1 MKRWIFLILVLIFV
15 SPLVFFLIPL
25 ITPLLLIAA
34 IIIFKAKFP
43 EIKGAIGESRVNRI
57 LNELGPDYK
66 VYHDLYVPNEKGGTS
81 QLDHVV
87 TSPYGVFVI
96 ETKNYEGWIIG
107 KEHNKYWMQ
116 VIFKRKERFYNPVWQ
131 NYGHV
136 QALKKYLRMEN
147 GEVIQSIIAFS
158 RNATLKLDDIKSARV
173 IQFYQLKQVVKEM
186 SVHTINEVELKRIN
200 RYLDRL
206 AVSDKKAKK
215 QLKQQHVKSIQ
226 HNVKKK
232 KQHEKASL
240 QQNACPKC
248 GGQLVMRK
256 GKYGIFYGC
265 SSFPKCKYT
274 KQMENK
280 KVL

>member
-1 MKRWIFLILVLIFV
+1 MKRWIFLILVLLIL
-15 SPLVFFLIPL
+15 SPLVAFLIPL

-34 IIIFKAKFP
+34 IIIFKVKFP

-57 LNELGPDYK
+57 LNELGPEYK

-116 VIFKRKERFYNPVWQ
+116 VIFKRKERFYNPIWQ

-136 QALKKYLRMEN
+136 QALKKYLHMEN
-147 GEVIQSIIAFS
+147 GEVIHSIIAFS
-158 RNATLKLDDIKSARV
+158 RNATLKLENIKSARV
-173 IQFYQLKQVVKEM
+173 IHFHQLKQVVKEM
-186 SVHTINEVELKRIN
+186 PVHKINEVELKRID

-206 AVSDKKAKK
+206 AVNDKKSKK
-215 QLKQQHVKSIQ
+215 QLKQLHVKSIQ

-232 KQHEKASL
+232 NQQEKANL
-240 QQNACPKC
+240 QQNSCPKC
-248 GGQLVMRK
+248 GSQLVMRK
-256 GKYGIFYGC
+256 GKYGTFYGC